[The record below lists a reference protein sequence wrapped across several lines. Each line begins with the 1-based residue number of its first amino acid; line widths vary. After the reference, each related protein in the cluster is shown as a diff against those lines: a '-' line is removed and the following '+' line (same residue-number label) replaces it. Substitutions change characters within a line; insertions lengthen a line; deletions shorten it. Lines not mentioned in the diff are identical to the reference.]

1 MTSSE
6 IREAFCKFFVQNGH
20 TLVPSSPLIPL
31 KDPSLLFTNAG
42 MVQFKD
48 VFLGKETRTYRRAVS
63 SQKCMRA
70 GGKHNDLENV
80 GWTGRHHTFF
90 EMLGNFSFGDYFK
103 QEATVFA
110 WELLT
115 KVWQLPKEKLWI
127 TIYQDDDQA
136 HDLWRKMGIP
146 DGRIVRLGEKDN
158 FWAMGDTGPCGPC
171 SEIIYDQGQRAEP
184 PHHTCQGV
192 GCDCDRY
199 LEIWNLVFMQYM
211 RDAQGNLTPLPKPSI
226 DTGMGLERITA
237 VMQGVLSN
245 YETDLFKPLL
255 AATASLTDRSPKEV
269 SSSMAGRVI
278 ADHIRAITFL
288 ISDGVLPSNEG
299 RGYVLRRVIRRAAR
313 YGKELG
319 LNAPFLYEL
328 TGEVVDHMKGAYP
341 ELVKTRTLVAQVTQ
355 NEEERF
361 IQTLNQGIDLWK
373 EVIQRVQSKGE
384 KTIPGQEAFKLYDT
398 YGFPLDIAKDMAR
411 EFGLIIDEAGYQN
424 AMQEQKERARKAW
437 VVKEVEPYILAA
449 IKDLAQTRFVG
460 YHQLE
465 DEVCLVAIVSRG
477 RKVREASEGEWVEL
491 LFDKTPFYPEGGGQ
505 VGDQGLL
512 EHPNALVEITGTLKP
527 YPGYAFHQGR
537 VVQGRILEGETCRA
551 VVNPKARWGS
561 SRNHTG
567 THVLHAVLREVIGEH
582 VKQSGSLVAPDR
594 LRFDFTHFKSLTSTE
609 LKRIE
614 EEVNDRVRHDYGV
627 RTQEMPFQEA
637 IRAGALAFFDDKYGD
652 QVRVVMIEDFSKE
665 LCGGTHCHA
674 TGEVGL
680 FKLVQESS
688 IASGIRRIEAL
699 TGEWA
704 YHFVRKQ
711 EEDIQEV
718 AALLK
723 VQPTEVVVKARK
735 ILEAFRQQ
743 ERELERLKG
752 RQATAHGE
760 SIAEEARMIGPV
772 CVLSKRVD
780 GLDPKELRTVAD
792 SVRDKIKSG
801 VVVMGSGKEGRVSLV
816 AMVTQD
822 LIGSFHAGNLLK
834 EIAGLVGGS
843 GGGRPEMA
851 QAGGKDVARL
861 DVALEKVYDI
871 VEKIVGGKNV

>member
-6 IREAFCKFFVQNGH
+6 IREAFCDFFIRNGH

-48 VFLGKETRTYRRAVS
+48 VFLGKETRAYQRAVS

-103 QEATVFA
+103 AEATSLA

-115 KVWQLPKEKLWI
+115 KVWPLPKERLWI

-136 HDLWRKMGIP
+136 HDLWRKIGIP
-146 DGRIVRLGEKDN
+146 EGRIVRLGEKDN

-184 PHHTCQGV
+184 PNHTCLGV

-211 RDAQGNLTPLPKPSI
+211 RDARGDLTPLPKPSI

-237 VMQGVLSN
+237 VLQGVLSN

-255 AATASLTDRSPKEV
+255 AATAALTDRSPKEMTH
-269 SSSMAGRVI
+269 SMAGRVI
-278 ADHIRAITFL
+278 ADHIRSITFL

-319 LNAPFLYEL
+319 LNEPFLYKL

-355 NEEERF
+355 VEEERF
-361 IQTLNQGIDLWK
+361 IETLDRGLERWT
-373 EVIQRVQSKGE
+373 EVVQSSAARGIHE
-384 KTIPGQEAFKLYDT
+384 ISGREAFQLYDT
-398 YGFPLDIAKDMAR
+398 YGFPVDLASDIAR
-411 EFGLIIDEAGYQN
+411 EKGLTIKLEEFDA
-424 AMQEQKERARKAW
+424 AMQEQKERARRAW
-437 VVKEVEPYILAA
+437 VVKEPEPYILEA
-449 IKDLAQTRFVG
+449 IKDIPQTSFVG

-465 DEVCLVAIVSRG
+465 DEVCLVSIVSGG
-477 RKVREASEGEWVEL
+477 RKVREAGEGEWVEL

-512 EHPNALVEITGTLKP
+512 EHPNALAEITGTLKP
-527 YPGYAFHQGR
+527 YPGYIFHQGR
-537 VVQGRILEGETCRA
+537 VAQGSIREGETYRA

-594 LRFDFTHFKSLTSTE
+594 LRFDFTHFKALTSTE
-609 LKRIE
+609 LKCIE
-614 EEVNDRVRHDYGV
+614 EEVNERLRGDYRVK
-627 RTQEMPFQEA
+627 TQEMPFQEA

-652 QVRVVMIEDFSKE
+652 RVRVVTIEDFSKE

-674 TGEVGL
+674 TGEVGF

-704 YHFVRKQ
+704 YHFIKKQ

-718 AALLK
+718 ATLLK
-723 VQPTEVVVKARK
+723 VQPTEVVIKARK
-735 ILEAFRQQ
+735 VLEALRQQ
-743 ERELERLKG
+743 ERDLERLKG
-752 RQATAHGE
+752 KQAAAHGE
-760 SIAEEARMIGPV
+760 SIAEEVRLIGSV
-772 CVLSKRVD
+772 RVLSKRVD
-780 GLDPKELRTVAD
+780 GLDPKELRAVAD
-792 SVRDKIKSG
+792 SVRDRIKSG

-816 AMVTQD
+816 AMVTRD
-822 LIGSFHAGNLLK
+822 LTGSFHAGNLLK

-851 QAGGKDVARL
+851 QAGGKDAARL
-861 DVALEKVYDI
+861 DEALEKVYEI
-871 VEKIVGGKNV
+871 VEKIVGGGNV